1 MDKRPIK
8 ELLDKKKR
16 NTTLELWI
24 GVLGFIIGGMLGLW
38 LLIEIVQR
46 GISK

>member
-1 MDKRPIK
+1 MNKKPIG
-8 ELLDKKKR
+8 ELLNKRKR
-16 NTTLELWI
+16 NRILELWI
-24 GVLGFIIGGMLGLW
+24 GLLGFIIGAMLGSW

>member
-1 MDKRPIK
+1 MRENKV
-8 ELLDKKKR
+8 
-16 NTTLELWI
+16 LELWI
-24 GVLGFIIGGMLGLW
+24 GVLGFIIGMVLGSW